1 MISMKRQEVQNSR
14 IKPAEMIS
22 NEDDILIN
30 GSSKF
35 SSVLF
40 LRVPPS
46 SNKLKYHFF
55 SLNENP
61 IRDPIRSLTFAD
73 DSASINILQ
82 SCNGLLSSPHLY
94 RLEIYSSETQL
105 WSFSSEIPKVNYSRW
120 AYCCG
125 AIYWMSYSRNFLCF
139 DVDKERFQDPS
150 LLQKPKRLE
159 EHETERASER
169 EKEIK
174 EGKTHSPANIKR
186 REII

>member
-82 SCNGLLSSPHLY
+82 SCNGLLLCYSNRRPGEY
-94 RLEIYSSETQL
+94 DRNYYIYNPTINKYTIL
-105 WSFSSEIPKVNYSRW
+105 P
-120 AYCCG
+120 
-125 AIYWMSYSRNFLCF
+125 
-139 DVDKERFQDPS
+139 
-150 LLQKPKRLE
+150 
-159 EHETERASER
+159 
-169 EKEIK
+169 
-174 EGKTHSPANIKR
+174 
-186 REII
+186 